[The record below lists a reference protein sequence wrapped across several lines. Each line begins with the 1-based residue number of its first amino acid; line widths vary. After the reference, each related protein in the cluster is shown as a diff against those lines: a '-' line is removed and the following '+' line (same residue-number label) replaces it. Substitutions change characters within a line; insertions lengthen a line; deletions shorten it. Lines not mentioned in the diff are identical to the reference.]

1 MKTKTKIPHLIL
13 AGLLGTGLAA
23 HAAIVQYTTF
33 DANGGGTGYKLDGV
47 NLGGLGSSVSSAV
60 GGPTIYSFTL
70 INDLDGGGINDT
82 LTFDL
87 VYTLYTGSTISG
99 GNVTLGPKV
108 ALSGLTT
115 HFGQNYVGEPDI
127 NTLQAGDSFSLSI
140 QNINYT
146 DGEGNPDIARFLG
159 FEDMHKFGGGTED
172 LLLGT
177 TGYTALSVGASGL
190 PVDFGGFVE
199 DLVLTTSITS
209 GSTAQ
214 RLRDLQ
220 FSFEVV
226 PEPSSTALLGLGGLA
241 LMLRRKRS
249 AA

>member
-1 MKTKTKIPHLIL
+1 M
-13 AGLLGTGLAA
+13 
-23 HAAIVQYTTF
+23 AAIVQYTTF

-99 GNVTLGPKV
+99 GNVTLGPTV

-159 FEDMHKFGGGTED
+159 FEDMHKFGGWNRGP
-172 LLLGT
+172 
-177 TGYTALSVGASGL
+177 ASGHYRL
-190 PVDFGGFVE
+190 YRFIGG
-199 DLVLTTSITS
+199 
-209 GSTAQ
+209 
-214 RLRDLQ
+214 RNR
-220 FSFEVV
+220 
-226 PEPSSTALLGLGGLA
+226 SSC
-241 LMLRRKRS
+241 
-249 AA
+249 